1 MAYILAGL
9 MAALSFLLNR
19 AALRYVGLKAVIT
32 CSPVLEETVKTLP
45 AFYFG
50 ADILLTHAGFGA
62 IEAGYDWYTS
72 KKHGA
77 TAAALSI
84 FGHGL
89 FGLVTVGTL
98 SVTGLFPL
106 ALGVGMV
113 THVAWNVVM
122 IRLTA

>member
-19 AALRYVGLKAVIT
+19 VALRYVGLKAVIT
-32 CSPVLEETVKTLP
+32 CGPVLEEAVKSWP
-45 AFYFG
+45 AFYLG

-62 IEAGYDWYTS
+62 IEAVYDWYTS
-72 KKHGA
+72 QKHGSA
-77 TAAALSI
+77 AAALSI

-98 SVTGLFPL
+98 SLTNQFPL
-106 ALGVGMV
+106 ALGAAIV
-113 THVAWNVVM
+113 THLAWNVVM
-122 IRLTA
+122 IRMNS